1 MMENERFNY
10 ILKRKKKLK
19 LEFNFLI
26 YLVFLLLLKPTVLES
41 EPSLRYLNNNESE
54 IHLVISKSKTRFYS
68 KKYEGE
74 TPYAIIINGEEE
86 TFNFKL
92 YNLKDDINNITLKFN
107 VRIKSCA
114 FMFEE
119 INNIIEIDLSNLD
132 ISKVINMESMFFG
145 YLNLKKINFGN
156 INTTSVTNIKRLFYY
171 CVNLKSIDLS
181 NFITSSFTTMSE
193 VIKECHSLTSLDL
206 TNINSSN
213 FVDMYD
219 MFCNCI
225 NIIKIE
231 LSKL

>member
-86 TFNFKL
+86 TFNFKF

-107 VRIKSCA
+107 VRIKSCE

-132 ISKVINMESMFFG
+132 LSNVTSTNYMFGFCEKLEYINLTNTKLYSVQDMNSMFYG
-145 YLNLKKINFGN
+145 CGSL
-156 INTTSVTNIKRLFYY
+156 T
-171 CVNLKSIDLS
+171 SIDLS
-181 NFITSSFTTMSE
+181 N
-193 VIKECHSLTSLDL
+193 LDL
-206 TNINSSN
+206 SNVASTYYMFGYCKKLVYINLTNT
-213 FVDMYD
+213 
-219 MFCNCI
+219 
-225 NIIKIE
+225 
-231 LSKL
+231 